1 MSNDELMHHGIIGM
15 KWGVR
20 RFQNKDGSL
29 TYAGKKRALSMQEQY
44 TEFSK
49 NKKYRDKDGNLT
61 YAGRK
66 KALKMKEEYSQ
77 LTGGKQLRKLQKAS
91 KSGHGSTN
99 KKISEMS
106 NAEISARI
114 ERLKLESQLKGRL
127 KDVSEEEKTTG
138 QKFVGG
144 LKDSAAS
151 ILKDKGTQIVADLID
166 KKMREM
172 LGLSNNNSL
181 KKQAE
186 DAENRFKIASNNRK
200 LSKLNA
206 EISGEKKAAA
216 QKAVDDYI
224 KKNAGNAATSGAYR
238 KSGEGIFDSKIST
251 GKPSR
256 NRLQLEDHS
265 KQSTSWHGTVEGT
278 GTSRYNPPSG
288 PIIDATNIRELN
300 PRQIEIGQNYVAGL
314 LEDKKRKW

>member
-77 LTGGKQLRKLQKAS
+77 LTGGKQLRKLQEAS
-91 KSGHGSTN
+91 KSGHGSIN

-106 NAEISARI
+106 NAEIRDKI
-114 ERLKLESQLKGRL
+114 TRLQLEGQLK
-127 KDVSEEEKTTG
+127 SISASEKTTG
-138 QKFVGG
+138 QKFVDS
-144 LKDSAAS
+144 LKDSASS
-151 ILKDKGTQIVADLID
+151 IIKTKGTQIVGDLID

-186 DAENRFKIASNNRK
+186 DAENRFKIANNNRK

-206 EISGEKKAAA
+206 EIKKEEAAK
-216 QKAVDDYI
+216 KAVDDYA
-224 KKNAGNAATSGAYR
+224 KKLASEPVSSGTYR

-300 PRQIEIGQNYVAGL
+300 PRQIEIGQNYIAGL

>member
-1 MSNDELMHHGIIGM
+1 MSNNELMHHGIIGM

-77 LTGGKQLRKLQKAS
+77 LTGGKQLRKLQEAS

-106 NAEISARI
+106 NAEIREKI
-114 ERLKLESQLKGRL
+114 TRLQLEGQLK
-127 KDVSEEEKTTG
+127 SISASEKTTG
-138 QKFVGG
+138 QKFVDS
-144 LKDSAAS
+144 LKDSASS
-151 ILKDKGTQIVADLID
+151 IIKTKGTQIVGDLID

-186 DAENRFKIASNNRK
+186 DAENRFKIANNNRK

-206 EISGEKKAAA
+206 EIKKEEAA
-216 QKAVDDYI
+216 KKGVDDYV
-224 KKNAGNAATSGAYR
+224 KKLASEPVSSGTYR
-238 KSGEGIFDSKIST
+238 KSGKEIFDSKIST
-251 GKPSR
+251 GKPSH

>member
-1 MSNDELMHHGIIGM
+1 MSNNELMHHGIIGM

-77 LTGGKQLRKLQKAS
+77 LTGGKQLRKLQEAS
-91 KSGHGSTN
+91 KSGNGSKN

-106 NAEISARI
+106 NAEIRDKI
-114 ERLKLESQLKGRL
+114 TRLQLEGQLK
-127 KDVSEEEKTTG
+127 SISASEKTTG
-138 QKFVGG
+138 QKFVDS
-144 LKDSAAS
+144 LKDSASS
-151 ILKDKGTQIVADLID
+151 IIKTKGTQIVGDLID
-166 KKMREM
+166 KKVREM

-200 LSKLNA
+200 
-206 EISGEKKAAA
+206 
-216 QKAVDDYI
+216 
-224 KKNAGNAATSGAYR
+224 
-238 KSGEGIFDSKIST
+238 
-251 GKPSR
+251 
-256 NRLQLEDHS
+256 
-265 KQSTSWHGTVEGT
+265 
-278 GTSRYNPPSG
+278 RY
-288 PIIDATNIRELN
+288 TL
-300 PRQIEIGQNYVAGL
+300 
-314 LEDKKRKW
+314 

>member
-1 MSNDELMHHGIIGM
+1 MSNNELMHHGIIGM

-77 LTGGKQLRKLQKAS
+77 LTGGKQLRKLQEAS
-91 KSGHGSTN
+91 KSGSGSTN

-106 NAEISARI
+106 NAEIRDKI
-114 ERLKLESQLKGRL
+114 TRLQLEGQLK
-127 KDVSEEEKTTG
+127 SISASEKTTG
-138 QKFVGG
+138 QKFVDS
-144 LKDSAAS
+144 LKDSASS
-151 ILKDKGTQIVADLID
+151 IIKNKGTQIVGDLID

-186 DAENRFKIASNNRK
+186 DAENRFKIANNNRK

-206 EISGEKKAAA
+206 EIKKEESAK
-216 QKAVDDYI
+216 KAVDDYV
-224 KKNAGNAATSGAYR
+224 KKLASEPVSSGTYR

>member
-77 LTGGKQLRKLQKAS
+77 LTGGKQLRKLQEAS
-91 KSGHGSTN
+91 KSGHGSIN

-106 NAEISARI
+106 NTEIRDKITRLQLEGQLKSISA
-114 ERLKLESQLKGRL
+114 S
-127 KDVSEEEKTTG
+127 EKTTG
-138 QKFVGG
+138 QKFVDS
-144 LKDSAAS
+144 LKDSASS
-151 ILKDKGTQIVADLID
+151 IIKTKGTQIVGDLID

-224 KKNAGNAATSGAYR
+224 KKTSANSATSGTYR

-251 GKPSR
+251 GKSSH

-265 KQSTSWHGTVEGT
+265 KQSTSWHGTVEGA

>member
-1 MSNDELMHHGIIGM
+1 MSNNELMHHGIIGM

-77 LTGGKQLRKLQKAS
+77 LTGGKQLRKLQEAS
-91 KSGHGSTN
+91 KSGSGSTN

-106 NAEISARI
+106 NAEIRDKI
-114 ERLKLESQLKGRL
+114 TRLQLEGQLKSIS
-127 KDVSEEEKTTG
+127 VSEKTTG
-138 QKFVGG
+138 QKFVDS
-144 LKDSAAS
+144 LKDSASS
-151 ILKDKGTQIVADLID
+151 IIKNKGTQIVGDLID

-186 DAENRFKIASNNRK
+186 DAENRFKIANNNRK

-206 EISGEKKAAA
+206 EIKKEESAK
-216 QKAVDDYI
+216 KAVDDYV
-224 KKNAGNAATSGAYR
+224 KKLASEPVSSGTYR